1 MGGKDNY
8 FEERET
14 CLSVIEEEK
23 KKKKPQK
30 INQVRNCPL
39 IWG

>member
-23 KKKKPQK
+23 KKKNRKK
-30 INQVRNCPL
+30 
-39 IWG
+39 

>member
-23 KKKKPQK
+23 KKKKTAK
-30 INQVRNCPL
+30 NKSS
-39 IWG
+39 